1 MPTKGNERFVTR
13 REAAELAGVHINTVR
28 IWETTGRVEVHKGEN
43 GIVLIPRSQ
52 VEAVIETRRDLALED
67 KAKIAALEA
76 ELRVTKDEPSYIR

>member
-1 MPTKGNERFVTR
+1 MTR